1 MKLTFLSTVMLF
13 VAPLTG
19 IGQTTIHVP
28 TDQPTIQAA
37 IDSAADG
44 DTVVVAA
51 GVYDEALDLN
61 TRQLTLRSELGP
73 EMTTLSGAQLD
84 APIMSC
90 WTGAEVLIEGFTLR
104 DGFDVSAD
112 AGLSGRDSSI
122 AVRDCWFLD
131 NTSGSGGAINTTDSV
146 LVVEDCRFDG
156 NRSHYGGAIA
166 TSAFLASSELVVRR
180 SLFQFNDMFNP
191 LCCDGLG
198 AAILVSDQALI
209 ENCVFRG
216 NHTWGEGGAIYAW
229 PQSTIS
235 IDHSTFY
242 NNSPQSNVIYL
253 RSTAAADIR
262 NSIVWHNNDVG
273 PFSWSENQ
281 PTVSFS
287 CIRLG
292 AAGEGNID
300 ANPLIMSDG
309 RLFFDSPC
317 INTGIPI
324 AGVDTDHDG
333 APRDLCGGVD
343 MGAYEARYCSSYQRG
358 DCNDDGAID
367 ISDGVRL
374 LEYLFSSASAP
385 LCLAAC
391 DMNDDGDHDIGDP
404 VYLYNYLLLGGPE
417 PAAPFGECSILPAEN
432 CQFALSCP

>member
-1 MKLTFLSTVMLF
+1 MKLTLLTTAMLF

-19 IGQTTIHVP
+19 IGQSTIHVP
-28 TDQPTIQAA
+28 TDQPTIQEA

-51 GVYDEALDLN
+51 GTYNEALDLD
-61 TRQLTLRSELGP
+61 TRQLTLRSESGP
-73 EMTTLSGAQLD
+73 EKTTLSGALLD
-84 APIMSC
+84 APIVSC

-104 DGFDVSAD
+104 DGFDASAD
-112 AGLSGRDSSI
+112 AGISGRDSSI
-122 AVRDCWFLD
+122 LVRNCWFLD
-131 NTSGSGGAINTTDSV
+131 NTSGAGGAIDTTDSV
-146 LVVEDCRFDG
+146 LVIEDCRFEG

-180 SLFQFNDMFNP
+180 SQFLFNDMFSP

-198 AAILVSDQALI
+198 AAILASGQALI
-209 ENCVFRG
+209 ENCVFIG
-216 NHTWGEGGAIYAW
+216 NDTGGEGGAIYGW

-242 NNSPQSNVIYL
+242 NNSPQHNVIYL
-253 RSTAAADIR
+253 RSTAAAEIR
-262 NSIVWHNNDVG
+262 NSIIWHDNDVG
-273 PFSWSENQ
+273 PFSWSQSQ

-292 AAGEGNID
+292 APGEGNID
-300 ANPLIMSDG
+300 ANPLLMSDG
-309 RLFFDSPC
+309 QLSLGSPC
-317 INTGIPI
+317 INTGSPI
-324 AGVDTDHDG
+324 AGVETDCDG

-358 DCNDDGAID
+358 DCNDDSAID
-367 ISDGVRL
+367 LSDGVRL
-374 LEYLFSSASAP
+374 LEYLFISASAP
-385 LCLAAC
+385 SCLAAC
-391 DMNDDGDHDIGDP
+391 DMNDDGDHDVGDP

-417 PAAPFGECSILPAEN
+417 PSAPFGECSTLPTES
-432 CQFALSCP
+432 CQLAFSCP